1 MIFAA
6 FVSDIIP
13 SNSNLNKKCEYN
25 PKKFY
30 AKILRE
36 SSTNLHLAHIF
47 EDRGLFLC

>member
-1 MIFAA
+1 MQFNIELFH
-6 FVSDIIP
+6 I
-13 SNSNLNKKCEYN
+13 N